1 MGRAGTMN
9 YEEKLIRYIASKL
22 IQRRYFMKKGGFPDE
37 KTLAKYINFVCEE
50 LKDKYRDL
58 KYVRNKSEN
67 GFITP
72 LISEIVFKLNIR

>member
-1 MGRAGTMN
+1 
-9 YEEKLIRYIASKL
+9 
-22 IQRRYFMKKGGFPDE
+22 MKKGGFPDE

-50 LKDKYRDL
+50 LKDKHRDL

-67 GFITP
+67 GLITP

>member
-1 MGRAGTMN
+1 MN

-67 GFITP
+67 GLITP
-72 LISEIVFKLNIR
+72 LVSEIVFKLNIR

>member
-67 GFITP
+67 GLITP

>member
-9 YEEKLIRYIASKL
+9 YE
-22 IQRRYFMKKGGFPDE
+22 D
-37 KTLAKYINFVCEE
+37 INFVCEE
-50 LKDKYRDL
+50 LKDKHRDL

-67 GFITP
+67 GLITP